1 MIFDNLRYG
10 PRCIISDLLNYAI
23 VFKAIR
29 RKIMLCVSL
38 KSNFPNQK
46 RMKIGDTQVLM

>member
-1 MIFDNLRYG
+1 
-10 PRCIISDLLNYAI
+10 
-23 VFKAIR
+23 
-29 RKIMLCVSL
+29 MLCVSL